1 MPFPQQRYRRLRTKE
16 TLRKMLRETR
26 LTVEDL
32 IYPLFVK
39 AGKNERVE
47 IPSMPGIYQ
56 HSPDTLLPE
65 LEEVQALGIPAVLLF
80 GLPEVKDELG
90 SEAHASDGIVQETVR
105 SIRKSFPELVIITD
119 ICLCAYTS
127 HGHCGILK
135 EGIVANDE
143 TLEILQKIAVS
154 HADAGADMVAPSDMM
169 DGRVAA
175 IRKALDSSGFIH
187 TSIMS
192 YAAKFASH
200 FYGPFREAA
209 DCAPQSGDRRSYQ
222 MDPSNAEEALR
233 EIALDIEEGADI
245 VMVKP
250 ALAYLDIIYRAKQ
263 QFGHPLAAYNVSGE
277 YSLVKAG
284 AKQGLIEE
292 RGIMLEMLQSIKRAG
307 ADLIITY
314 FAKEAAAE
322 MQKSGVRSQKYE

>member
-1 MPFPQQRYRRLRTKE
+1 MV
-16 TLRKMLRETR
+16 RETR
-26 LTVEDL
+26 LGIDDL

-39 AGKNERVE
+39 AGTNETVA

-56 HSPDTLLPE
+56 YSPDTLIPE
-65 LEEVQALGIPAVLLF
+65 LKEVESLGIPAVLLF
-80 GLPEVKDELG
+80 GLPERKDELG
-90 SEAHASDGIVQETVR
+90 SEAYSSDGIVQQTVR
-105 SIRKSFPELVIITD
+105 AIKKSFPELVIITD

-135 EGIVANDE
+135 EGVVANDE
-143 TLEILQKIAVS
+143 TLASLQNIAVS
-154 HADAGADMVAPSDMM
+154 HAAAGADMVAPSDMM

-175 IRKALDSSGFIH
+175 IRQALDSAGCIH
-187 TSIMS
+187 TPIMS

-222 MDPSNAEEALR
+222 MDPANSDEALR
-233 EIALDIEEGADI
+233 EIELDIEEGADI

-263 QFGHPLAAYNVSGE
+263 QFGHPLAAFNVSGE

-284 AKQGLIEE
+284 AKQDMIDE
-292 RGIMLEMLQSIKRAG
+292 RGTVMEILQCIKRAG

-314 FAKEAAAE
+314 FAKEAAKILQERGNAKKE
-322 MQKSGVRSQKYE
+322 

>member
-1 MPFPQQRYRRLRTKE
+1 
-16 TLRKMLRETR
+16 MLRETR

-56 HSPDTLLPE
+56 HSPDTLIPE
-65 LEEVQALGIPAVLLF
+65 LKEVESLGITAVLLF
-80 GLPEVKDELG
+80 GLPERKDELG
-90 SEAHASDGIVQETVR
+90 SEAYSSDGIVQQTVR
-105 SIRKSFPELVIITD
+105 AIKKSFPELVIITD

-135 EGIVANDE
+135 EGVVANDE
-143 TLEILQKIAVS
+143 TLASLQNIAVS
-154 HADAGADMVAPSDMM
+154 HAAAGADMVAPSDMM

-175 IRKALDSSGFIH
+175 IRQALDSAGCTH
-187 TSIMS
+187 TPIMS

-209 DCAPQSGDRRSYQ
+209 DCAPQSGDRQSYQ
-222 MDPSNAEEALR
+222 MDPANSDEALR
-233 EIALDIEEGADI
+233 EIELDIEEGADI

-263 QFGHPLAAYNVSGE
+263 QFGHPLAAFNVSGE

-284 AKQGLIEE
+284 AKQGMIEE
-292 RGIMLEMLQSIKRAG
+292 RGTVMEILQSIKRAG

-314 FAKEAAAE
+314 FAKKAAKAL
-322 MQKSGVRSQKYE
+322 QKTGDRSQKSE

>member
-1 MPFPQQRYRRLRTKE
+1 MQ
-16 TLRKMLRETR
+16 
-26 LTVEDL
+26 
-32 IYPLFVK
+32 I
-39 AGKNERVE
+39 
-47 IPSMPGIYQ
+47 
-56 HSPDTLLPE
+56 
-65 LEEVQALGIPAVLLF
+65 LGIPAVLLF
-80 GLPEVKDELG
+80 GLPERKDELG
-90 SEAHASDGIVQETVR
+90 SGAYAPDGIVQETVKA
-105 SIRKSFPELVIITD
+105 IRKSFPELVIITD

-135 EGIVANDE
+135 EGVIANDA

-169 DGRVAA
+169 DGRVAV

-209 DCAPQSGDRRSYQ
+209 DCAPESGDRRSYQ
-222 MDPSNAEEALR
+222 MDPSNTDEALR

-263 QFGHPLAAYNVSGE
+263 QLGHPLAAYNVSGE

-284 AKQGLIEE
+284 AKQDLVEE

-322 MQKSGVRSQKYE
+322 LQKTRKE

>member
-1 MPFPQQRYRRLRTKE
+1 MV
-16 TLRKMLRETR
+16 RETH
-26 LTVEDL
+26 LTVDDL

-39 AGKNERVE
+39 AGKNERMA
-47 IPSMPGIYQ
+47 ISSMPGIYQ
-56 HSPDTLLPE
+56 YSPDTLIPE
-65 LEEVQALGIPAVLLF
+65 LDEVQSLGIPAILLF
-80 GLPEVKDELG
+80 GLPHKKDERG
-90 SEAHASDGIVQETVR
+90 SEAYASEGIVQETVR
-105 SIRKSFPELVIITD
+105 TIRKSFPELVIITD

-135 EGIVANDE
+135 EGTVANDE

-154 HADAGADMVAPSDMM
+154 HAAAGADMVAPSDMM

-175 IRKALDSSGFIH
+175 IRKALDDTRFVN

-222 MDPSNAEEALR
+222 MDPANTDEALR

-263 QFGHPLAAYNVSGE
+263 QFGHPLAAFNVSGE

-284 AKQGLIEE
+284 AKQGMVEE
-292 RGIMLEMLQSIKRAG
+292 RGIMLETLQSLKRAG
-307 ADLIITY
+307 SDLIITY
-314 FAKEAAAE
+314 FAKEAASE
-322 MQKSGVRSQKYE
+322 LQKTGVRSQK

>member
-1 MPFPQQRYRRLRTKE
+1 MSFPQQRYRRLRTKE
-16 TLRKMLRETR
+16 TLRRMVRETR
-26 LTVEDL
+26 LTVDDL

-39 AGKNERVE
+39 TGKNERMA

-56 HSPDTLLPE
+56 YSPDTLIRE
-65 LEEVQALGIPAVLLF
+65 LDEVQSLGIPAILLF
-80 GLPEVKDELG
+80 GLPKKKDERG
-90 SEAHASDGIVQETVR
+90 SEAYASDGIVQETVR
-105 SIRKSFPELVIITD
+105 SVRKSFPELVIITD

-135 EGIVANDE
+135 EGTVANDE

-154 HADAGADMVAPSDMM
+154 HAVAGADMIAPSDMM

-175 IRKALDSSGFIH
+175 IRNALDDTGFIN

-222 MDPSNAEEALR
+222 MDPSNTDEALR
-233 EIALDIEEGADI
+233 EIELDIEEGADI

-250 ALAYLDIIYRAKQ
+250 ALAYLDIICRAKQ
-263 QFGHPLAAYNVSGE
+263 RFGHPLAAFNVSGE

-284 AKQGLIEE
+284 AKQGMVEE
-292 RGIMLEMLQSIKRAG
+292 RGIMLETLESIKRAG
-307 ADLIITY
+307 SDLIITY
-314 FAKEAAAE
+314 FAKEAASE
-322 MQKSGVRSQKYE
+322 LQKK

>member
-1 MPFPQQRYRRLRTKE
+1 MV
-16 TLRKMLRETR
+16 RETR
-26 LTVEDL
+26 LSVDDL

-39 AGKNERVE
+39 AGKNEPVA

-56 HSPDTLLPE
+56 YSPDTLIPE
-65 LEEVQALGIPAVLLF
+65 LKEVESLGIPAVLLF
-80 GLPEVKDELG
+80 GLPERKDELG
-90 SEAHASDGIVQETVR
+90 SEAYSSDGIVQQTVR
-105 SIRKSFPELVIITD
+105 AIKKSFPELVIITD

-135 EGIVANDE
+135 EGVVANDE
-143 TLEILQKIAVS
+143 TLASLQNIAVS
-154 HADAGADMVAPSDMM
+154 HAAAGADMVAPSDMM

-175 IRKALDSSGFIH
+175 IRQALDSAGCIH
-187 TSIMS
+187 TPIMS
-192 YAAKFASH
+192 YGAKFASH

-222 MDPSNAEEALR
+222 MDPANSDEALR
-233 EIALDIEEGADI
+233 EIELDIEEGADI

-263 QFGHPLAAYNVSGE
+263 QFGHPLAAFNVSGE

-284 AKQGLIEE
+284 AKQGMVDE
-292 RGIMLEMLQSIKRAG
+292 RGILMEILQSIKRAG

-314 FAKEAAAE
+314 FAKEAAKILQERGNAKKE
-322 MQKSGVRSQKYE
+322 

>member
-1 MPFPQQRYRRLRTKE
+1 MSFPQQRYRRLRTKE
-16 TLRKMLRETR
+16 TLRRMVRETP
-26 LTVEDL
+26 LTVDDL

-39 AGKNERVE
+39 AGKNERMA

-56 HSPDTLLPE
+56 YSPDTLIPE
-65 LEEVQALGIPAVLLF
+65 LDEVQSLGIPAILLF
-80 GLPEVKDELG
+80 GLPKKKDERG
-90 SEAHASDGIVQETVR
+90 SEAYASDGIVQETVK
-105 SIRKSFPELVIITD
+105 SIRESFSELVIITD

-135 EGIVANDE
+135 EGTVANDE

-154 HADAGADMVAPSDMM
+154 HAVAGADMVAPSDMM

-175 IRKALDSSGFIH
+175 IRKALDDTGFVN

-222 MDPSNAEEALR
+222 MDSANTDEALR
-233 EIALDIEEGADI
+233 DIALDIEEGADI

-263 QFGHPLAAYNVSGE
+263 QFGHPLAAFNVSGE

-284 AKQGLIEE
+284 AKQGMVEE
-292 RGIMLEMLQSIKRAG
+292 RGIMLETLPSLKRAG
-307 ADLIITY
+307 SDLIITY
-314 FAKEAAAE
+314 FAKEAASE
-322 MQKSGVRSQKYE
+322 LQKTGVRIQK